1 MPSRSWRV
9 RRTPA
14 VSQRLPSWSRKLSAI
29 SCRPFSISLSWIL
42 RCFLISSGVWNWAG
56 RPVSSCRK
64 RTSWRR
70 AAYTWLPVM
79 RPPVLRHSSIARS
92 TAQSECWELSTGT
105 KISRYTDTSLSRAGR
120 VCEPLNRL
128 SSKPETENATVG
140 LVGGLAGYQLPT
152 FRVPHCYR
160 VHRARIARPQQ
171 PLPLYGLRIQ
181 EHRHGLVV
189 QFETLGSLL
198 HAVPEPDALIPVDH
212 HAQPMDPPLIQ
223 PLHMPSRPS
232 SVRAVSMSAG
242 VISAI
247 PRSFA

>member
-1 MPSRSWRV
+1 MPSSSWRV
-9 RRTPA
+9 SRTPA
-14 VSQRLPSWSRKLSAI
+14 ASHRLPSWSRKLSAM
-29 SCRPFSISLSWIL
+29 SCSPFSIGLSWIL

-120 VCEPLNRL
+120 VCEPPNRL
-128 SSKPETENATVG
+128 SSKPETESATAG

-152 FRVPHCYR
+152 FPVPHCYR
-160 VHRARIARPQQ
+160 VHRARLERVIPPRRDHPAHHFQ
-171 PLPLYGLRIQ
+171 GLGRQ
-181 EHRHGLVV
+181 RRA
-189 QFETLGSLL
+189 TDL
-198 HAVPEPDALIPVDH
+198 HAERGNQLGLHRVREQRDHPAALG
-212 HAQPMDPPLIQ
+212 AAK
-223 PLHMPSRPS
+223 RGRE
-232 SVRAVSMSAG
+232 RAVAG
-242 VISAI
+242 KLALFERHLAVALD
-247 PRSFA
+247 AQELH